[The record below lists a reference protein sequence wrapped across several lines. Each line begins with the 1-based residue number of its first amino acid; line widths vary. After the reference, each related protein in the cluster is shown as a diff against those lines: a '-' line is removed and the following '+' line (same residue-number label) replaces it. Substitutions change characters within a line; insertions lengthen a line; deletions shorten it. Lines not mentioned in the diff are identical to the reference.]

1 MFGISEFFSSTRSQT
16 LQRFWLSGFPN
27 PFRRR
32 HFSAIAL
39 SALPLFC
46 LAAPATAIRLTPIG
60 TFESGIFDESAAEI
74 AAFDPLGQNI
84 FVTNNAANRID
95 VLSASDP
102 TNPTLNCSIDL
113 NPFGVGVNSVA
124 FHDGLL
130 AVAVENAIAQ
140 EPGRVIFFDPL
151 GGFLNSVVVGAIP
164 DMVTF
169 TPDGTKILVA
179 NEGEPNDDFS
189 VDPEGSVSIIDL
201 SSGANPIVT
210 TAGLTQFNNAVLDDS
225 VRIFGPGATVAQ
237 DLEPEFIAVSE
248 DSSTAWVTLQENN
261 AFGILDLTTGE
272 FIDIVGLGFKDHSLP
287 GNGLDASDEDGGINI
302 ANWPVLGMFQPDTID
317 TYSFGGETFIVSAN
331 EGDARDFEEERVEDL
346 TLDPTA
352 FPNADEL
359 QQPDVLGRLEVTNTL
374 GDTDGDGDFDS
385 LFAFGARSFSIWD
398 ADGNLVFDSGDD
410 FEQITADLF
419 PDFFN
424 SDNDENTFDTRSDAK
439 GPEPEAITIGQIDD
453 RTFAFI
459 GLERVG
465 GIMTY
470 DITDPFAPFFI
481 DYVNNRNFFGD
492 PELGTAGDLG
502 PEGLLFIGATDSP
515 TQAPLIIATNEVSG
529 TTTLFAIEE
538 ESVPEPSTLL
548 GLLGFGV
555 LGAIARKG
563 RNTMSA

>member
-1 MFGISEFFSSTRSQT
+1 MFGISEFFSSTRSQI
-16 LQRFWLSGFPN
+16 LQGFRASGFPN

-60 TFESGIFDESAAEI
+60 SFESGIFDDSAAEI

-102 TNPTLNCSIDL
+102 TNPTLNFSIDL
-113 NPFGVGVNSVA
+113 NPFGAGVNSVA
-124 FHDGLL
+124 FLDGLL

-140 EPGRVIFFDPL
+140 EPGRVILFDPL

-201 SSGANPIVT
+201 SSGVNPTVT

-248 DSSTAWVTLQENN
+248 DSSTAWVSLQENN

-287 GNGLDASDEDGGINI
+287 GNGLDASDEDGEINI
-302 ANWPVLGMFQPDTID
+302 ANLPVLGMFQPDSID

-398 ADGNLVFDSGDD
+398 AQGNLVFDSGDD

-439 GPEPEAITIGQIDD
+439 GPEPEAITIGQIGD

-481 DYVNNRNFFGD
+481 DYVNNRDFFGD

-563 RNTMSA
+563 RNMMSA

>member
-1 MFGISEFFSSTRSQT
+1 MFGISEFFSSTRSQI
-16 LQRFWLSGFPN
+16 LQGFRASGFPN

-60 TFESGIFDESAAEI
+60 SFESGIFDDSAAEI

-84 FVTNNAANRID
+84 FVTNNAANQID

-102 TNPTLNCSIDL
+102 TNPFLNFSIDL
-113 NPFGVGVNSVA
+113 NPFGAGVNSVA
-124 FHDGLL
+124 FQDGLL

-201 SSGANPIVT
+201 SSGVNPTVT

-287 GNGLDASDEDGGINI
+287 GNGFDASDEDGGINI
-302 ANWPVLGMFQPDTID
+302 ANWPVLGMFQPDSID

-439 GPEPEAITIGQIDD
+439 GPEPEAITIGQIGD

-470 DITDPFAPFFI
+470 DITDPFAPFFV

-548 GLLGFGV
+548 GLLGFGL